1 MTVHNISFTESLL
14 DKKNLSSVK
23 EESKVITPP
32 KTEEKPDEFVS
43 SKEEQEVQEKPNHK
57 VRNWAIG
64 MTSAVTLAGF
74 VLAGRTGKL
83 GKGIQKFLGGAEKE
97 VNHATGHSN
106 PHIKTEKEPTISK
119 MEDTPI
125 PKAEEPHSSKVD
137 DIQTPEKTETS
148 ELKPEE
154 TPTPKIEE
162 PPSPKTEE
170 PPIQNVDEN
179 PIPKTEEPT
188 IPKADDVSASKVD
201 ENPTQKVYEFS
212 TEGLTPKQIE
222 LNAKLNRIPPQ
233 LDDELLHVECSDIE
247 AIKKQLAIDLEEIE
261 KVDISKYTRESN
273 DLKYRLE
280 LPDGKVYIITRMR
293 KSPNE
298 ITNIFIK
305 NKGDSTAYSV
315 WYSKGFIHEVRHL
328 LGAGNRIICE
338 FDKTS
343 GKINCVTKEINYSEY
358 KYDSNG
364 NIESIIEDT
373 DIDTGLQRKIYFYTG
388 GKGKGKVERIE
399 HYDDDNYLK
408 TDYFGE
414 DGQFVNE
421 AFPLNIDWQ

>member
-64 MTSAVTLAGF
+64 ITSAVTLAGF
-74 VLAGRTGKL
+74 VLVGRTGKL

-137 DIQTPEKTETS
+137 DIQTPEKTEPS

-162 PPSPKTEE
+162 PSSPKTEE
-170 PPIQNVDEN
+170 PPIQN
-179 PIPKTEEPT
+179 
-188 IPKADDVSASKVD
+188 VD

-222 LNAKLNRIPPQ
+222 LNAKLNRVPPQ
-233 LDDELLHVECSDIE
+233 LDDELLHVEVSDIE

-280 LPDGKVYIITRMR
+280 LPDGKVYVITRMR

-305 NKGDSTAYSV
+305 NNGDSTAYSV

-328 LGAGNRIICE
+328 LGDGNRIICE

-358 KYDSNG
+358 KYDSKG
-364 NIESIIEDT
+364 NIERIIEDT

-388 GKGKGKVERIE
+388 GKGKGKIERIE
-399 HYDDDNYLK
+399 HYGDDNYLK